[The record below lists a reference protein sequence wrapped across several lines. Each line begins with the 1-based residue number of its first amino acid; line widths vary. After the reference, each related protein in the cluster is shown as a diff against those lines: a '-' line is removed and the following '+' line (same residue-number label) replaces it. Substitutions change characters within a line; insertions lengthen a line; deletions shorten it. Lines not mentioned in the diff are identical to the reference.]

1 MDSFRPR
8 ISQHHLLA
16 FLLLLVCF
24 AAFFRIYSRI
34 KITLLGYEI
43 GRMREIEEQ
52 LLKKRSLLTMEYAKV
67 TTRSYLEEK
76 AKKSGQLKQMNVP
89 LADHQ

>member
-1 MDSFRPR
+1 MHLFR

-16 FLLLLVCF
+16 LLLLLVCL

-67 TTRSYLEEK
+67 TTRSYLEDK
-76 AKKSGQLKQMNVP
+76 AKKASLLEKKNVP
-89 LADHQ
+89 LADH